1 MDSQDVE
8 EHRDRM
14 YKTIVQSAPFASH
27 LKTFN
32 MYFSDSK
39 LNQQLQIVQEN
50 GVYILFGML
59 KIYWGTQKVIRLKK
73 EELSWKRKTTRLGY
87 DSGLDE
93 KLMSAMGSGAK
104 NRRSLTRQ
112 QDSLP
117 DLPYSANDGSDPD
130 SQDDQ
135 ESTQNT
141 SDATTQRDR
150 NSDAYV
156 DYWNKQAMKK
166 NDDKRSEKG
175 DTGEKHEEN
184 TVEESF
190 GRMGLSVTMPRKCN
204 LQRRTMSFSGHLY
217 NSKTAVFRPKYGTIS
232 NVRVSSRQTTSEV
245 ISLLLKKFA
254 VENVPEEFSL
264 FWVLQHGETHAF
276 QPNDFPLLKRVQL
289 GPDENVA
296 KIFIKEKK
304 AGEVST
310 EVAQYVNLQFSV
322 LQAILKKF
330 QEEEEKE
337 VMKIRQRYFQYKA
350 NLQKKISLL
359 PVEVDKESKSK
370 TKHKGK
376 IKKKGK
382 DKGKD
387 KKKK

>member
-1 MDSQDVE
+1 MDSQEVE

-14 YKTIVQSAPFASH
+14 YKTIVQSSSFALN

-32 MYFSDSK
+32 IYFSDSK

-112 QDSLP
+112 HESLP
-117 DLPYSANDGSDPD
+117 EFSANDGNDHD

-135 ESTQNT
+135 ERTQNS
-141 SDATTQRDR
+141 SDTTARRDR
-150 NSDAYV
+150 NSDAGL
-156 DYWNKQAMKK
+156 DYWNKQAVKR

-175 DTGEKHEEN
+175 DTGEEDEEN
-184 TVEESF
+184 TVDESF

-245 ISLLLKKFA
+245 ISMLLKKFA

-304 AGEVST
+304 AGEVSP
-310 EVAQYVNLQFSV
+310 EVAQYVNLQFSE
-322 LQAILKKF
+322 LQAILRKF

-337 VMKIRQRYFQYKA
+337 VLKIKQRYSQYKA

-359 PVEVDKESKSK
+359 PVEVVKESKSQ